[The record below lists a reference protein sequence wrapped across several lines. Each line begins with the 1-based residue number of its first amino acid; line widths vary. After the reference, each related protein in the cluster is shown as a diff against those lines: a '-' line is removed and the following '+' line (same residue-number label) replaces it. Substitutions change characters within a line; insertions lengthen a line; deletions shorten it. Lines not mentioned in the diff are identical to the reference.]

1 MARKA
6 RCAIP
11 HLGASTPE
19 SEDNCAVMAADEL
32 GDYLLNGNIKNSV
45 NFPSVSMPRA
55 GGSRICVVHRNI
67 PGILAAI
74 TDVTSKA
81 GLNIDNMTNK
91 SRGDYAYTML
101 DTGGSVGTAD
111 AARLLDVSGIIR
123 VRVV

>member
-1 MARKA
+1 
-6 RCAIP
+6 
-11 HLGASTPE
+11 
-19 SEDNCAVMAADEL
+19 
-32 GDYLLNGNIKNSV
+32 
-45 NFPSVSMPRA
+45 MPRA

-81 GLNIDNMTNK
+81 GAEYRQHDDK

>member
-1 MARKA
+1 
-6 RCAIP
+6 
-11 HLGASTPE
+11 
-19 SEDNCAVMAADEL
+19 MAADEL

-111 AARLLDVSGIIR
+111 AARLLDVIGIIR

>member
-1 MARKA
+1 MYN
-6 RCAIP
+6 
-11 HLGASTPE
+11 TPPCYTIYMMGLVLKWIE
-19 SEDNCAVMAADEL
+19 TEV
-32 GDYLLNGNIKNSV
+32 
-45 NFPSVSMPRA
+45 